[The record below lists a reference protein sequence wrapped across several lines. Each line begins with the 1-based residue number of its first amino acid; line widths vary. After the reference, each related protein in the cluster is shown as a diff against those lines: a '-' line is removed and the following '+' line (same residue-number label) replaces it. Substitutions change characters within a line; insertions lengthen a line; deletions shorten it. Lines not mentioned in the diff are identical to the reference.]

1 MLLFRAEGENPV
13 LPGTGPAV
21 TTKSDDDDDQL
32 DDDHDEQCKYND
44 NIDHDRGLTIIPLHH
59 HDLTDRFIF
68 QMTQFPHPGART
80 DRAEVRFCRGGLPRS
95 AAGSPPPSTS
105 RPTSSPGSSS

>member
-1 MLLFRAEGENPV
+1 M

-44 NIDHDRGLTIIPLHH
+44 GPMISIITEASL
-59 HDLTDRFIF
+59 I
-68 QMTQFPHPGART
+68 
-80 DRAEVRFCRGGLPRS
+80 
-95 AAGSPPPSTS
+95 
-105 RPTSSPGSSS
+105 

>member
-44 NIDHDRGLTIIPLHH
+44 GTMMVSI
-59 HDLTDRFIF
+59 
-68 QMTQFPHPGART
+68 MTEAS
-80 DRAEVRFCRGGLPRS
+80 LL
-95 AAGSPPPSTS
+95 
-105 RPTSSPGSSS
+105 